1 MKTEIISFKVYRP
14 KRRHAFLFNDGQ
26 FKPKQ
31 EKLSKIY
38 RRREKHRN
46 AGDYEDRFYR

>member
-1 MKTEIISFKVYRP
+1 MKREIIKFTVKKTKP
-14 KRRHAFLFNDGQ
+14 RHDFLFNDGE

-31 EKLSKIY
+31 EKLAKVY
-38 RRREKHRN
+38 RRQQKHRN